1 MVMKRGPLRVLIVE
15 DEGIVEMMMEEMVR
29 HLGCTVVASSRT
41 LDSGVAMA
49 ESEQVDFALLD
60 FDLGGGADALPIAEA
75 LEERGIPFVFVTAHA
90 LDVLRDTHP
99 HVPVLVK
106 PLQLGQLERVMPL
119 PRTVH

>member
-1 MVMKRGPLRVLIVE
+1 METAVLRVLIVE

-41 LDSGVAMA
+41 LDAGVAIA
-49 ESEQVDFALLD
+49 ESEEVDFALLD
-60 FDLGGGADALPIAEA
+60 YDLGDGTDALPIAEA
-75 LEERGIPFVFVTAHA
+75 LEERGIPFAFVTGCSPEP
-90 LDVLRDTHP
+90 LRTAFP
-99 HVPVLVK
+99 HVPVLIK

>member
-1 MVMKRGPLRVLIVE
+1 MDSPALRVLIVE

-41 LDSGVAMA
+41 LDAGVAMA
-49 ESEQVDFALLD
+49 ESEEVDFALLD
-60 FDLGGGADALPIAEA
+60 YDLGDGTDCMPIAEA
-75 LEERGIPFVFVTAHA
+75 LAERQIPFAFVTAHPSDGLSA
-90 LDVLRDTHP
+90 AFPD
-99 HVPVLVK
+99 VPVLVK

>member
-1 MVMKRGPLRVLIVE
+1 MSDGLRVLIVE

-29 HLGCTVVASSRT
+29 HLGCRVVASSRT
-41 LDSGVAMA
+41 LDRGIAFA

-60 FDLGGGADALPIAEA
+60 YDLGDGTDALPIAQA
-75 LEERGIPFVFVTAHA
+75 LAERDIPFAFVTAHPSEA
-90 LDVLRDTHP
+90 LQQAFPDVP
-99 HVPVLVK
+99 ILVK